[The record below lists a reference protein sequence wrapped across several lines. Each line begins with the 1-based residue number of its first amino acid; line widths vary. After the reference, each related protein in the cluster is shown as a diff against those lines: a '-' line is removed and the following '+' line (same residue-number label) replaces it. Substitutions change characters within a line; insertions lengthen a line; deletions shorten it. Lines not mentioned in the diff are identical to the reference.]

1 MAAIA
6 GTVAAGAALSP
17 RHLLRPFGVTPR
29 EVTGAAAFGWR
40 LFAVRTAYL
49 AARAWRGDP
58 AARAAFLPVQ
68 LLDQLVFWHAFAT
81 RSIPRRGAVLAAA
94 VSGAIIVLDRHAGA
108 APAP

>member
-1 MAAIA
+1 MAGIA

-17 RHLLRPFGVTPR
+17 RLFLRPFGVAPR

-94 VSGAIIVLDRHAGA
+94 VSGAIIVLDRQGGA